1 MARKKARG
9 PHDPE
14 EPEEPQEPS
23 RWHIQDDAGRLR
35 PADAMDIELEAI
47 VMGGT
52 FDDEGW
58 LAFLDDPALFGPG
71 SARVPAA
78 LFEPRRAMMGRLP
91 GASKPT
97 ESQVEAAVLAG
108 LGRVDGSAPLAPAR
122 GWTAVLAGG
131 HLGLTDHTGGPWS
144 RIEASPTPEWLA
156 AATEHSL
163 IVCLYGPMLGVR
175 CPPESSPA
183 TWSAT
188 ARAEELRRAR
198 GLGMVAGGIIGF
210 RQVS

>member
-1 MARKKARG
+1 MA
-9 PHDPE
+9 
-14 EPEEPQEPS
+14 S
-23 RWHIQDDAGRLR
+23 RWQLQR
-35 PADAMDIELEAI
+35 PAMLHKKMSGCRRPLNMPGQSPDLANPDRYPVRYPIQYPDWYPIRYLNSGFSVALLR
-47 VMGGT
+47 VWGVGGALYHGT
-52 FDDEGW
+52 
-58 LAFLDDPALFGPG
+58 LDRILNRARRRAERHTGPG
-71 SARVPAA
+71 PLSVGGI
-78 LFEPRRAMMGRLP
+78 ED
-91 GASKPT
+91 GA
-97 ESQVEAAVLAG
+97 EE
-108 LGRVDGSAPLAPAR
+108 
-122 GWTAVLAGG
+122 
-131 HLGLTDHTGGPWS
+131 GPWS